1 MGATLGQW
9 ALALVSLVG
18 LVLTACGATTTL
30 PIATP
35 EPTAP
40 KPIPTQTPLMTT
52 PVGLEG
58 SQAAVSAAQADL
70 ARTLNLSERDIS
82 LQKIEAVQWRDSS
95 LGCPKSGHGYL
106 QMITPGFRIWLE
118 AQGQTYEYHSDM
130 RGNVVSCGEGQ
141 EPVPTEPSP
150 GPTAGSSAD
159 RMVELAKADLAKRL
173 GISAE
178 GIALVKADSVRWSDA
193 CLGIHRPGVGCAA
206 VIVPG
211 FLILLSA
218 QGQTYEYHTDLSSRV
233 LLCESGPGTCR

>member
-1 MGATLGQW
+1 
-9 ALALVSLVG
+9 
-18 LVLTACGATTTL
+18 
-30 PIATP
+30 
-35 EPTAP
+35 
-40 KPIPTQTPLMTT
+40 MTT

-70 ARTLNLSERDIS
+70 ARTLNLSEKDIS

-106 QMITPGFRIWLE
+106 QVITPGFRIWLE
-118 AQGQTYEYHSDM
+118 AQGRTYEYHSDM

-141 EPVPTEPSP
+141 EPALTEPPP
-150 GPTAGSSAD
+150 GPTADSSD
-159 RMVELAKADLAKRL
+159 NRMVDLARADLARRI
-173 GISAE
+173 GVSPE
-178 GIALVKADSVRWSDA
+178 DIAVVKVENVNWSDT
-193 CLGIHRPGVGCAA
+193 CLGIHRPGVGCAT

-211 FLILLSA
+211 FLILLST